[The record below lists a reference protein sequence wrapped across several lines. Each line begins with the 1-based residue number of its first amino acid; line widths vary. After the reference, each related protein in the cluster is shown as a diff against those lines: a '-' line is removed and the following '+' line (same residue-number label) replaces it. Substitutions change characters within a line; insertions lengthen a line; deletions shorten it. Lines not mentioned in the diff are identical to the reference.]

1 MAPATNGDLRAPR
14 PLEEELVARG
24 AWLIRLR
31 WLSAAAVL
39 AGTTAVWAIVGDTAP
54 IAAMYGVGV
63 AILGYNAF
71 FWWLDRFLRPAHV
84 RGEIRHARFA
94 SLQFLTDWVALTV
107 LVHLTGGIAS
117 PLLFFY
123 VFHAIIA
130 SILLSPRIAALH
142 AAIGVALVGTVTLW
156 QVTGVV
162 PSLPIPGFEHL
173 PPPDAPVAGQRYFFF
188 TVMIFVSYH
197 MAASMARR
205 LWERTRDLLRLKER
219 AEDAYARTRTLY
231 DIARAATST
240 LDLPAV
246 LQVIA
251 ESTARAMGAKACSI
265 RLLDEDRARLR
276 ISAVTGLSAAYLA
289 KGEVEVARSP
299 VDRTA
304 LQGWPVRVPD
314 VATSRSLQYPEAVL
328 REGIRAMLVVPL
340 NLRGTAIGVLRL
352 YAGEPREFTDD
363 DIGFLMAIAGQGATA
378 IENAR
383 AFSNLQALDEA
394 KSRFVYVV
402 AHELKA
408 PVAAVRSALSLLDE
422 GYGGELSEGQRPLVA
437 RATRRIGALS
447 ALLQDLLA
455 LGAMKG
461 QLPERRPEPVDLAR
475 IVDRV
480 RERVQPDV
488 EAKGLALTLDLASEP
503 LVVSANP
510 DDVERLV
517 GNLLENAVKY
527 TPGGGAVRVT
537 LARDGDQARMDF
549 ADTGIGIAP
558 DALPHV
564 FDEFYRA
571 GNAKQ
576 QSEGTGLGLTL
587 VRRIVDL
594 LHGTIAVE
602 STLGQGTT
610 FTLRLPLAG
619 ANPDHANP

>member
-1 MAPATNGDLRAPR
+1 MALGADKTPRTPR

-31 WLSAAAVL
+31 WLSAVAVL
-39 AGTTAVWAIVGDTAP
+39 LGATAVWLMIRDIATVLPLYAVGA
-54 IAAMYGVGV
+54 G
-63 AILGYNAF
+63 ILAYNAF
-71 FWWLDRFLRPAHV
+71 FWWLERRLRPAHV
-84 RGEIRHARFA
+84 RGEIRHSRFA

-117 PLLFFY
+117 PMLFFY

-130 SILLSPRIAALH
+130 SILLSPRVAGLH
-142 AAIGVALVGTVTLW
+142 AAIGVLLVGTVTLW

-162 PSLPIPGFEHL
+162 DYHPVPGFESL
-173 PPPDAPVAGQRYFFF
+173 PAPSAPVAGQRYFFF
-188 TVMIFVSYH
+188 TAMIFVSYH
-197 MAASMARR
+197 LSASMARR
-205 LWERTRDLLRLKER
+205 LWERTRDLLNLKER

-231 DIARAATST
+231 NIARAATST

-246 LQVIA
+246 LQTIA
-251 ESTARAMGAKACSI
+251 ESTARAMSAKACSI
-265 RLLDEDRARLR
+265 RLLDESRGSLH
-276 ISAVTGLSAAYLA
+276 ISAVEGLSEAYLS
-289 KGEVEVARSP
+289 KGDVEVARSP

-314 VATSRSLQYPEAVL
+314 VATSQSVQYPDEMV
-328 REGIRAMLVVPL
+328 REGIQSMLVVPL

-352 YAGEPREFTDD
+352 YSATPREFSDD
-363 DIGFLMAIAGQGATA
+363 DVGFLMAIAGQGATA

-383 AFSNLQALDEA
+383 SFSHLQALDEA

-408 PVAAVRSALSLLDE
+408 PVAAVKSALTLLSE
-422 GYGGELSEGQRPLVA
+422 GYGGELTEGQRPLVERAA
-437 RATRRIGALS
+437 RRTGGLS
-447 ALLQDLLA
+447 SLLQDLLA

-461 QLPERRPEPVDLAR
+461 RLPEGALEPVDLAK
-475 IVDRV
+475 VLAKV
-480 RERVQPDV
+480 QERVQPDI
-488 EAKGLALTLDLASEP
+488 EAKDLSLRLDMPPDSLAVQAS
-503 LVVSANP
+503 P
-510 DDVERLV
+510 DDIERLV

-527 TPGGGAVRVT
+527 TQSRGAVTVR
-537 LARDGDQARMDF
+537 LSRDGNDALMEF
-549 ADTGIGIAP
+549 TDTGIGIAP

-587 VRRIVDL
+587 VRRIVDR
-594 LHGTIAVE
+594 LHGTITAD
-602 STLGQGTT
+602 STVGKGTT
-610 FTLRLPLAG
+610 FIMRLPLAT
-619 ANPDHANP
+619 NPDRTVP